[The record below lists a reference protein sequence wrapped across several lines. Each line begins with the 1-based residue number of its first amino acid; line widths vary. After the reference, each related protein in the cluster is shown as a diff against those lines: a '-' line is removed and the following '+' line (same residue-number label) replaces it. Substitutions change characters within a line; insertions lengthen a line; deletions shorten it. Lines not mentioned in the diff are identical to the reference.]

1 MERTDSGED
10 AREARES
17 GAADVPEADL
27 VEQMTPA
34 RRDDEREEQDEAA
47 TPLEVNEADAAEQ
60 RRNVPDDED
69 YPHG

>member
-1 MERTDSGED
+1 MERTDSGKD
-10 AREARES
+10 AGEIRGS
-17 GAADVPEADL
+17 DAADVPEADL

-34 RRDDEREEQDEAA
+34 RSDDEREERDEAA

-69 YPHG
+69 YPRG